1 MRFSSF
7 IVLTLNQ
14 STPTHPPLSLQ
25 SLVSRPH
32 RSRNTSISS
41 EPLLAALPRISFLRK
56 ADLLASFNGVR
67 SVRFQCFGIVSSLP
81 EHASPLPPLK
91 SDLRSEPRSLSRPS
105 TSAGSPIRLYEEY
118 NLLQNCLVCD
128 PTVNQLSMFRFS
140 TNICVDSAWQR
151 CRRHQCAYLEQ

>member
-1 MRFSSF
+1 MQFSSF

-14 STPTHPPLSLQ
+14 STPSHPPSSLQ

-32 RSRNTSISS
+32 RSRNQSISS
-41 EPLLAALPRISFLRK
+41 ESLLVALPRISFLRK

-67 SVRFQCFGIVSSLP
+67 SVHLHCFGIVSSQP
-81 EHASPLPPLK
+81 EHASLPPRK
-91 SDLRSEPRSLSRPS
+91 PDLRSEPQSLSRPS
-105 TSAGSPIRLYEEY
+105 TTAGSPIRLYEEH

-151 CRRHQCAYLEQ
+151 CRRHQRVYLEQ